1 MLTLKHLTEKTE
13 REYKF
18 VVKSPRWLEW
28 IDPFTFIPMMIF
40 CKIKY
45 FFKGA

>member
-1 MLTLKHLTEKTE
+1 MMTLKHLTEKTE

-18 VVKSPRWLEW
+18 TVKSPRWLEW
-28 IDPFTFIPMMIF
+28 IDIFTFAPMFVYM
-40 CKIKY
+40 KVKY